1 MLILGQDLGKKNI
14 VNIFKRSTME
24 IYSLQSQTRSLLIE
38 IHSQK
43 HFKFSFLSETI
54 FPGQSKSLSQIVW
67 LVGWILILEGS
78 KRSLFYMKKS

>member
-54 FPGQSKSLSQIVW
+54 FSWSIKITFTNC
-67 LVGWILILEGS
+67 LVSRLDS
-78 KRSLFYMKKS
+78 DS